1 MTASRRRS
9 SSPRRSRIGRAVRWT
24 LWEAQREVL
33 LITLVA
39 VLALQQPS
47 PPSAAPSPPSVITA
61 IRAGTLIDGSGAA
74 PVKNAVIVIQG
85 DRITAVGVNVG
96 IPTGATVV
104 DLSTETL
111 LPGFVDAHVHLAGRT
126 IGDGDWQ
133 HSRLTEMSSQL
144 ALLGAA
150 HAEQTLEAGFTTV
163 RVVGSAAFGDVALR
177 NAINAGWIPGPH
189 IVAAGISFGI
199 RGGHCDET
207 NGLQPEALGH
217 EGGVEVGI
225 ANGVDEVRNAVRYMV
240 KYGADVIKICATGG
254 VLSLTDSAGVQ
265 QYSEEE
271 MRAIVET
278 ATQLD
283 RRVAAH
289 AHGTAGIK
297 AAVRAGVTSIEH
309 GSILDA
315 EAVALMKQKGTWLVP
330 TLLAGFTV
338 ESLATAGRLPPAI
351 AAKSLAIAPRHRN
364 SFKLAVDAG
373 VKIAL
378 GTDAGVMKHGTNA
391 REFGLMVRYGMT
403 PMQAIVAGTSNG
415 ATLLGL
421 ERDVGT
427 IAVGKYADLVAVRGD
442 PIQTISTLEHVDFVM
457 KGGAVF
463 KRDGQVLGR
472 SVAGV
477 P

>member
-1 MTASRRRS
+1 VIALLMLL
-9 SSPRRSRIGRAVRWT
+9 AV
-24 LWEAQREVL
+24 QGPV
-33 LITLVA
+33 
-39 VLALQQPS
+39 
-47 PPSAAPSPPSVITA
+47 TA
-61 IRAGTLIDGSGAA
+61 IRAGNLIDGTGAA
-74 PVKNAVIVIQG
+74 PMKNAVILVQDG
-85 DRITAVGVNVG
+85 RITAVGTNV
-96 IPTGATVV
+96 PVPSGASVI
-104 DLSTETL
+104 DLSGETV
-111 LPGFVDAHVHLAGRT
+111 LPGFIDAHVHLASHV

-133 HSRLTEMSSQL
+133 HAGLTELPSQT

-150 HAEQTLEAGFTTV
+150 HAQQTLEAGFTTV
-163 RVVGSAAFGDVALR
+163 RVVGSANFGDVALR
-177 NAINAGWIPGPH
+177 NAINAGWIQGPR

-199 RGGHCDET
+199 RGGHCDGT
-207 NGLQPEALGH
+207 NGLQPYALGR
-217 EGGVEVGI
+217 EGGVEVGV
-225 ANGVDEVRNAVRYMV
+225 ADGVEEVRNAVRYAV

-265 QYSEEE
+265 QYTEEE

-315 EAVALMKQKGTWLVP
+315 EAVQLMKQKGTWLVP

-338 ESLATAGRLPPAI
+338 ESLATAGRLPPPI
-351 AAKSLAIAPRHRN
+351 AAKALAIAPRMHN
-364 SFKLAVDAG
+364 SFKLALDGG

-391 REFGLMVRYGMT
+391 REFELMVRWGMT
-403 PMQAIVAGTSNG
+403 PMQAIVAGTSSG

-421 ERDVGT
+421 EREIGM
-427 IAVGKYADLVAVRGD
+427 IAVGKRADIVGVRGD
-442 PIQTISTLEHVDFVM
+442 PLQDITVLQHADFVM
-457 KGGAVF
+457 KDGKTF

>member
-1 MTASRRRS
+1 MIA
-9 SSPRRSRIGRAVRWT
+9 
-24 LWEAQREVL
+24 L
-33 LITLVA
+33 LAMLV
-39 VLALQQPS
+39 LQQGP
-47 PPSAAPSPPSVITA
+47 AVTA
-61 IRAGTLIDGSGAA
+61 IRAGTLIDGTGAA
-74 PVKNAVIVIQG
+74 PVKNAVILLQG
-85 DRITAVGVNVG
+85 DRITAVGTNV
-96 IPTGATVV
+96 PVPAGATVV
-104 DLSTETL
+104 DLSGATV
-111 LPGFVDAHVHLAGRT
+111 LPGFIDAHVHLAFRT

-133 HSRLTEMSSQL
+133 HAGLTEMPSQL

-150 HAEQTLEAGFTTV
+150 HAQQTLEAGFTTV
-163 RVVGSAAFGDVALR
+163 RVVGTAHFGDIALR
-177 NAINAGWIPGPH
+177 NAINAGWIPGPR

-217 EGGVEVGI
+217 EGGIEVGVADGI
-225 ANGVDEVRNAVRYMV
+225 EEVRNAVRYMI

-265 QYSEEE
+265 QYTEDE

-315 EAVALMKQKGTWLVP
+315 EAVALMKQRGTWLVP

-338 ESLATAGRLPPAI
+338 ESLATAGRLPAPI
-351 AAKSLAIAPRHRN
+351 AAKALAIAPRMHN
-364 SFKLAVDAG
+364 SFKMAVDAG

-391 REFGLMVRYGMT
+391 REFTLMVRWGMS

-427 IAVGKYADLVAVRGD
+427 VAVGKRADIVAVTGD
-442 PIQTISTLEHVDFVM
+442 PLQNIQVLEHVDFVM
-457 KGGAVF
+457 KDGKVF

-472 SVAGV
+472 SAAGV

>member
-1 MTASRRRS
+1 VIA
-9 SSPRRSRIGRAVRWT
+9 ALLT
-24 LWEAQREVL
+24 LF
-33 LITLVA
+33 
-39 VLALQQPS
+39 ALQQGP
-47 PPSAAPSPPSVITA
+47 AVTA
-61 IRAGTLIDGSGAA
+61 IRAGTLIDGTGAA
-74 PVKNAVIVIQG
+74 PTKNAVILIQNN
-85 DRITAVGVNVG
+85 RITAVGSNVAV
-96 IPTGATVV
+96 PAGATVI
-104 DLSTETL
+104 DLSSKTV
-111 LPGFVDAHVHLAGRT
+111 LPGFIDAHVHLASHVT
-126 IGDGDWQ
+126 GDGDWQ
-133 HSRLTEMSSQL
+133 HAALTELPSQTV
-144 ALLGAA
+144 LLGAA
-150 HAEQTLEAGFTTV
+150 HAQQTLEAGFTTV
-163 RVVGSAAFGDVALR
+163 RVVGSAHFGDVALR
-177 NAINAGWIPGPH
+177 NAINAGWIPGPR

-207 NGLQPEALGH
+207 NGLQPYALGG
-217 EGGVEVGI
+217 EGGPEVGV
-225 ANGVDEVRNAVRYMV
+225 ADGVEEVRNAVRYAV

-265 QYSEEE
+265 QYTEEE
-271 MRAIVET
+271 MRAIVES

-315 EAVALMKQKGTWLVP
+315 EAVQLMKQKGTWLVP

-351 AAKSLAIAPRHRN
+351 AAKALAIAPRMRN
-364 SFKLAVDAG
+364 SFKLALDAG

-378 GTDAGVMKHGTNA
+378 GTDAGVMRHGTNA
-391 REFGLMVRYGMT
+391 REFELMVRWGMP
-403 PMQAIVAGTSNG
+403 PMQAIVAGTLNG
-415 ATLLGL
+415 ATLLGV
-421 ERDVGT
+421 ERDVGS
-427 IAVGKYADLVAVRGD
+427 IAVGKKADLVAVSGD
-442 PIQTISTLEHVDFVM
+442 PLQDITVLQHVEFVM
-457 KGGAVF
+457 KDGTVF

>member
-1 MTASRRRS
+1 MIA
-9 SSPRRSRIGRAVRWT
+9 
-24 LWEAQREVL
+24 
-33 LITLVA
+33 LVA
-39 VLALQQPS
+39 LLVLQQQ
-47 PPSAAPSPPSVITA
+47 PPQSRPQATTA
-61 IRAGTLIDGSGAA
+61 IRAGTLIDGTGAA
-74 PVKNAVIVIQG
+74 PVRNAVILVQEG
-85 DRITAVGVNVG
+85 RITAVGANVQ
-96 IPTGATVV
+96 IPSGATVV
-104 DLSTETL
+104 DLSAATV
-111 LPGFVDAHVHLAGRT
+111 LPGFIDAHVHLASHT

-133 HSRLTEMSSQL
+133 HAGLTEMPSQL

-150 HAEQTLEAGFTTV
+150 HAQQTLEAGFTTV
-163 RVVGSAAFGDVALR
+163 RVVGSGNFSDIALR
-177 NAINAGWIPGPH
+177 NAISAGWIPGPR
-189 IVAAGISFGI
+189 ILGAGVSFGI
-199 RGGHCDET
+199 RGGHCDGT
-207 NGLQPEALGH
+207 NGLQPWALGH
-217 EGGVEVGI
+217 EAGVES
-225 ANGVDEVRNAVRYMV
+225 GVADGVEEARNAVRYAV

-254 VLSLTDSAGVQ
+254 VLSLTDSVGVQ
-265 QYSEEE
+265 QYTEEE

-338 ESLATAGRLPPAI
+338 ESLATAGRLPPPI
-351 AAKSLAIAPRHRN
+351 AAKALAIAPRMHN
-364 SFKLAVDAG
+364 SFKLAVDGG

-378 GTDAGVMKHGTNA
+378 GTDAGVMRHGTNA
-391 REFGLMVRYGMT
+391 REFALMVRYGMT
-403 PMQAIVAGTSNG
+403 PMQAIVAGTSGG

-421 ERDVGT
+421 EREIGT
-427 IAVGKYADLVAVRGD
+427 IAVGKRADLVAVQGNPLD
-442 PIQTISTLEHVDFVM
+442 SIQVLQSVSFVM
-457 KGGAVF
+457 KDGRVF

-472 SVAGV
+472 SAAGV

>member
-1 MTASRRRS
+1 LIA
-9 SSPRRSRIGRAVRWT
+9 
-24 LWEAQREVL
+24 L
-33 LITLVA
+33 LAMLV
-39 VLALQQPS
+39 LQQGP
-47 PPSAAPSPPSVITA
+47 AVTA
-61 IRAGTLIDGSGAA
+61 IRAGTLIDGTGAA
-74 PVKNAVIVIQG
+74 PVKNAVILVQG
-85 DRITAVGVNVG
+85 DRITAVGTNV
-96 IPTGATVV
+96 PVPAGATVV
-104 DLSTETL
+104 DLSGATV
-111 LPGFVDAHVHLAGRT
+111 LPGFIDAHVHLAFRT

-133 HSRLTEMSSQL
+133 HAGLTEMPSQL

-150 HAEQTLEAGFTTV
+150 HAQQTLEAGFTTV
-163 RVVGSAAFGDVALR
+163 RVVGTAHFGDIALR
-177 NAINAGWIPGPH
+177 NAINAGWIPGPR

-207 NGLQPEALGH
+207 NGLQPEALDH
-217 EGGVEVGI
+217 EGGIEVGVADGI
-225 ANGVDEVRNAVRYMV
+225 EEVRNAVRYMV

-254 VLSLTDSAGVQ
+254 VLSLTDSVGVQ
-265 QYSEEE
+265 QYTEDE

-289 AHGTAGIK
+289 AHGSAGIK

-315 EAVALMKQKGTWLVP
+315 EAVALMKQHGTWLVP

-338 ESLATAGRLPPAI
+338 ESLATAGRLPPPI

>member
-1 MTASRRRS
+1 MIA
-9 SSPRRSRIGRAVRWT
+9 AA
-24 LWEAQREVL
+24 LAVL
-33 LITLVA
+33 LA
-39 VLALQQPS
+39 VQQA
-47 PPSAAPSPPSVITA
+47 PPVQVTA
-61 IRAGTLIDGSGAA
+61 IRAGTLIDGTGGA
-74 PVKNAVIVIQG
+74 PVKNAVIVVQG
-85 DRITAVGVNVG
+85 GRITAAGANVAV
-96 IPTGATVV
+96 PSGATVI
-104 DLSTETL
+104 DLSGFTV
-111 LPGFVDAHVHLAGRT
+111 LPGFIDAHVHLAGRT

-133 HSRLTEMSSQL
+133 HSRLTEMPSQL

-150 HAEQTLEAGFTTV
+150 HAQQTLEAGFTTV
-163 RVVGSAAFGDVALR
+163 RVLGSAAFGDVALR
-177 NAINAGWIPGPH
+177 NAINAGWIPGPR
-189 IVAAGISFGI
+189 IVAAGVSFGI

-207 NGLQPEALGH
+207 NGLQPDALGH
-217 EGGVEVGI
+217 EAGVAEGVADGVEE
-225 ANGVDEVRNAVRYMV
+225 ARNAVRYAV

-254 VLSLTDSAGVQ
+254 VLSLTDSVGVQ
-265 QYSEEE
+265 QYTEEE

-315 EAVALMKQKGTWLVP
+315 EAVRMMKEKGTWLVP

-338 ESLATAGRLPPAI
+338 ESLATAGRLPPPI
-351 AAKSLAIAPRHRN
+351 AAKALAIAPRQHT
-364 SFKLAVDAG
+364 SFKLAVDGG
-373 VKIAL
+373 VRIAL
-378 GTDAGVMKHGTNA
+378 GTDAGVMRHGTNG

-421 ERDVGT
+421 ESEIGT
-427 IAVGKYADLVAVRGD
+427 IAAGKQADLVAVRGD
-442 PIQTISTLEHVDFVM
+442 PLQNIQILENVAFVM
-457 KGGAVF
+457 KGGVVF
-463 KRDGQVLGR
+463 KRDGQVVGR
-472 SVAGV
+472 SAAAA

>member
-1 MTASRRRS
+1 V
-9 SSPRRSRIGRAVRWT
+9 I
-24 LWEAQREVL
+24 VL
-33 LITLVA
+33 LA
-39 VLALQQPS
+39 VLALQQGP
-47 PPSAAPSPPSVITA
+47 AVTA

-74 PVKNAVIVIQG
+74 PVKNAVILVQG
-85 DRITAVGVNVG
+85 DRITAVGPNV
-96 IPTGATVV
+96 PVPAGATVI
-104 DLSTETL
+104 DLSGETV
-111 LPGFVDAHVHLAGRT
+111 LPGFIDAHVHLAGRT

-133 HSRLTEMSSQL
+133 HSRLTEMPSQL

-150 HAEQTLEAGFTTV
+150 HAQQTLESGFTTV
-163 RVVGSAAFGDVALR
+163 RVVGSASFGDVALR
-177 NAINAGWIPGPH
+177 NAINAGWIQGPR

-207 NGLQPEALGH
+207 NGLQPEALGGGH
-217 EGGVEVGI
+217 EGGMEVGV
-225 ANGVDEVRNAVRYMV
+225 ADGVEEVRNAVRYAV

-254 VLSLTDSAGVQ
+254 VLSLTDSVGVQ
-265 QYSEEE
+265 QYTEEE
-271 MRAIVET
+271 MRAVVET

-315 EAVALMKQKGTWLVP
+315 EAVALMKQHGTWLVP

-338 ESLATAGRLPPAI
+338 ESLATAGRLPPPI
-351 AAKSLAIAPRHRN
+351 AAKALAIAPRMHN
-364 SFKLAVDAG
+364 SFKLALDGG

-378 GTDAGVMKHGTNA
+378 GTDAGVMHHGTNA
-391 REFGLMVRYGMT
+391 REFGLMVRYGMP
-403 PMQAIVAGTSNG
+403 PMQAIVAGTSSA

-421 ERDVGT
+421 ERDIGT
-427 IAVGKYADLVAVRGD
+427 IAVGKRADIVAVHGNPLD
-442 PIQTISTLEHVDFVM
+442 NIQILESVLFVM
-457 KGGAVF
+457 KDGRVF

>member
-1 MTASRRRS
+1 MIA
-9 SSPRRSRIGRAVRWT
+9 
-24 LWEAQREVL
+24 L
-33 LITLVA
+33 LAMLV
-39 VLALQQPS
+39 LQQGP
-47 PPSAAPSPPSVITA
+47 AVTA
-61 IRAGTLIDGSGAA
+61 IRAGTLIDGTGGA
-74 PVKNAVIVIQG
+74 PVKNAVILVQG
-85 DRITAVGVNVG
+85 DRITAVGTNV
-96 IPTGATVV
+96 PVPAGATVV
-104 DLSTETL
+104 DLSGATV
-111 LPGFVDAHVHLAGRT
+111 LPGFIDAHVHLAFRT

-133 HSRLTEMSSQL
+133 HAGLTEMSSQL

-150 HAEQTLEAGFTTV
+150 HAQQTLEAGFTTV
-163 RVVGSAAFGDVALR
+163 RVVGTAHFGDIALR
-177 NAINAGWIPGPH
+177 NAINAGWIPGPR

-207 NGLQPEALGH
+207 NGLQPDALDH
-217 EGGVEVGI
+217 EGGIEVGVADGI
-225 ANGVDEVRNAVRYMV
+225 EEVRNAVRYMV

-265 QYSEEE
+265 QYTEDE

-315 EAVALMKQKGTWLVP
+315 EAVALMKQHGTWLVP

-338 ESLATAGRLPPAI
+338 ESLATAGRLPAPI
-351 AAKSLAIAPRHRN
+351 AAKALAIAPRMHN

-391 REFGLMVRYGMT
+391 REFTLMVRWGMT

-427 IAVGKYADLVAVRGD
+427 VAVGKRADIVAVTGD
-442 PIQTISTLEHVDFVM
+442 PLQNIQVLEHVDFVM
-457 KGGAVF
+457 KDGKVF

>member
-1 MTASRRRS
+1 MIA
-9 SSPRRSRIGRAVRWT
+9 A
-24 LWEAQREVL
+24 L
-33 LITLVA
+33 LALF
-39 VLALQQPS
+39 ALQQGP
-47 PPSAAPSPPSVITA
+47 AVTA
-61 IRAGTLIDGSGAA
+61 IRAGTLIDGTGAA
-74 PVKNAVIVIQG
+74 PVKNAVVLIQG
-85 DRITAVGVNVG
+85 DRITAVGTNVTV
-96 IPTGATVV
+96 PAGATVV
-104 DLSTETL
+104 DLSNKTV
-111 LPGFVDAHVHLAGRT
+111 LPGFIDAHVHLVSHV

-133 HSRLTEMSSQL
+133 HAGLTELPSQTV
-144 ALLGAA
+144 LLGAA
-150 HAEQTLEAGFTTV
+150 HAQQTLEAGFTTV
-163 RVVGSAAFGDVALR
+163 RVVGTAHFGDVALR
-177 NAINAGWIPGPH
+177 NAINAGWIAGPR

-207 NGLQPEALGH
+207 TGLQPFALGG
-217 EGGVEVGI
+217 EGGAEVGV
-225 ANGVDEVRNAVRYMV
+225 ADGVEEARNAVRYAV

-265 QYSEEE
+265 QYTEEE

-315 EAVALMKQKGTWLVP
+315 EAVQLMKQKGTWLVP

-338 ESLATAGRLPPAI
+338 ESLATAGRLPPPI
-351 AAKSLAIAPRHRN
+351 AAKALAIAPRMRN
-364 SFKLAVDAG
+364 SFKLALDAG

-391 REFGLMVRYGMT
+391 REFELMVRWGMA
-403 PMQAIVAGTSNG
+403 PMQAIVAGTLNG
-415 ATLLGL
+415 ATLLGV
-421 ERDVGT
+421 ERDVGS
-427 IAVGKYADLVAVRGD
+427 IVVGKKADIVAVGGD
-442 PIQTISTLEHVDFVM
+442 PLQDITVLQRVEFVM
-457 KGGAVF
+457 KDGKVF

>member
-1 MTASRRRS
+1 
-9 SSPRRSRIGRAVRWT
+9 
-24 LWEAQREVL
+24 
-33 LITLVA
+33 
-39 VLALQQPS
+39 
-47 PPSAAPSPPSVITA
+47 
-61 IRAGTLIDGSGAA
+61 
-74 PVKNAVIVIQG
+74 
-85 DRITAVGVNVG
+85 
-96 IPTGATVV
+96 
-104 DLSTETL
+104 
-111 LPGFVDAHVHLAGRT
+111 
-126 IGDGDWQ
+126 
-133 HSRLTEMSSQL
+133 
-144 ALLGAA
+144 
-150 HAEQTLEAGFTTV
+150 
-163 RVVGSAAFGDVALR
+163 
-177 NAINAGWIPGPH
+177 
-189 IVAAGISFGI
+189 
-199 RGGHCDET
+199 
-207 NGLQPEALGH
+207 
-217 EGGVEVGI
+217 
-225 ANGVDEVRNAVRYMV
+225 MV

-254 VLSLTDSAGVQ
+254 VLSLTDSVGVQ
-265 QYSEEE
+265 QYTEDE

-289 AHGTAGIK
+289 AHGSAGIK

-315 EAVALMKQKGTWLVP
+315 EAVALMKQHGTWLVP

-338 ESLATAGRLPPAI
+338 ESLATAGRLPPPI

-427 IAVGKYADLVAVRGD
+427 IAVGKYADHVAVPGD
-442 PIQTISTLEHVDFVM
+442 PVQTISTLEHVDFVM

-463 KRDGQVLGR
+463 KRTGQVLGR

>member
-1 MTASRRRS
+1 MIALLMLL
-9 SSPRRSRIGRAVRWT
+9 AV
-24 LWEAQREVL
+24 QGPV
-33 LITLVA
+33 
-39 VLALQQPS
+39 
-47 PPSAAPSPPSVITA
+47 TA
-61 IRAGTLIDGSGAA
+61 IRAGNLIDGTGAA
-74 PVKNAVIVIQG
+74 PMKNAVILVQDG
-85 DRITAVGVNVG
+85 RITAVGTNV
-96 IPTGATVV
+96 PVPSGASVI
-104 DLSTETL
+104 DLSGETV
-111 LPGFVDAHVHLAGRT
+111 LPGFIDAHVHLASHV

-133 HSRLTEMSSQL
+133 HAGLTELPSQT

-150 HAEQTLEAGFTTV
+150 HAQQTLEAGFTTV
-163 RVVGSAAFGDVALR
+163 RVVGSANFGDVALR
-177 NAINAGWIPGPH
+177 NAINAGWIQGPR

-199 RGGHCDET
+199 RGGHCDGT
-207 NGLQPEALGH
+207 NGLQPYALGR
-217 EGGVEVGI
+217 EGGVEVGV
-225 ANGVDEVRNAVRYMV
+225 ADGVEEVRNAVRYAV

-265 QYSEEE
+265 QYTEEE

-315 EAVALMKQKGTWLVP
+315 EAVQLMKQKGTWLVP

-338 ESLATAGRLPPAI
+338 ESLATAGRLPPPI
-351 AAKSLAIAPRHRN
+351 AAKALAIAPRMHN
-364 SFKLAVDAG
+364 SFKLALDGG

-391 REFGLMVRYGMT
+391 REFELMVRWGMT
-403 PMQAIVAGTSNG
+403 PMQAIVAGTSSG

-421 ERDVGT
+421 EREIGT
-427 IAVGKYADLVAVRGD
+427 IAVGKRADIVGVRGAPLQD
-442 PIQTISTLEHVDFVM
+442 ITVLQHADFVM
-457 KGGAVF
+457 KDGKTF